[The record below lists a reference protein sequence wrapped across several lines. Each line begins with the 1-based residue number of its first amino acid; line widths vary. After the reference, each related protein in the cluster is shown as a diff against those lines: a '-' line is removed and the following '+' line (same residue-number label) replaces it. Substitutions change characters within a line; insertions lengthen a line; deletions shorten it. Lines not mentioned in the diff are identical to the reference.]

1 MELFDVTKYQLPKDV
16 DIEWETTK
24 EKFSIFLSEYKN
36 LREKVGIPATPRIQK
51 NIFDDNNYPCACAP
65 SPSLERLLRNINP
78 KEMIEMIESNLKE
91 RVVRI
96 RELLYSKYVVLEK
109 EYIQSNKKL
118 CNISDYVLRFE
129 NQLAEISTWHFEIE
143 LTLKLQNRYT
153 KAIFPKYLRLL
164 TKKRILS

>member
-1 MELFDVTKYQLPKDV
+1 
-16 DIEWETTK
+16 
-24 EKFSIFLSEYKN
+24 
-36 LREKVGIPATPRIQK
+36 
-51 NIFDDNNYPCACAP
+51 
-65 SPSLERLLRNINP
+65 
-78 KEMIEMIESNLKE
+78 MIESNLKE